1 MSLLTTQSLLGH
13 ARSGSN
19 SAWKVILMRYRMT
32 LVVAASRQLGSMDDV
47 EDVVQTAFMQAV
59 SSLERF
65 VYTDEGS
72 FRRYLVQVVLNRC
85 RDLHRKRRPESSSD
99 LTHVPQPGS
108 LEELS
113 PKEQQVA
120 VALERLPEDLREV
133 VLLKRYESK
142 PWREVAEVL
151 GESDSTSRRRYV
163 RAIDALREM
172 LT

>member
-47 EDVVQTAFMQAV
+47 EGVVQTAFMQAV

-85 RDLHRKRRPESSSD
+85 RDLHRKRRPEKISASKSGD
-99 LTHVPQPGS
+99 RLPQPTCRVC
-108 LEELS
+108 L
-113 PKEQQVA
+113 
-120 VALERLPEDLREV
+120 RLRGCVDDHIFCVGNR
-133 VLLKRYESK
+133 
-142 PWREVAEVL
+142 
-151 GESDSTSRRRYV
+151 
-163 RAIDALREM
+163 
-172 LT
+172 